1 MNDFLMHGQMQA
13 LSEMDIRMMNPL
25 KLAYLGDA
33 IYEAYVRLYI
43 VSQYTLSPNEMAKKA
58 ISYVKAS
65 AQSNLIKGIKPLLS
79 DDEWTLVKRGRNQK
93 SATVPKNALLS
104 DYKYATGF
112 EALIGYLYLKGDKDR
127 VYEIIHKGIAF
138 IDSGEKPQYDKVDE
152 EA

>member
-13 LSEMDIRMMNPL
+13 PSDIDIRMMNPL

-33 IYEAYVRLYI
+33 IYEAYIRLYI
-43 VSQYTLSPNEMAKKA
+43 VSNYTLSPHEMAKKA

-65 AQSNLIKGIKPLLS
+65 AQSNLVKGIKPLLS
-79 DDEWTLVKRGRNQK
+79 EEEWTLVKRGRNQK

-112 EALIGYLYLKGDKDR
+112 EALIGYLYLVGDKAR

-138 IDSGEKPQYDKVDE
+138 IDSGEKPLYDKVEDE
-152 EA
+152 V